1 MIWRSGRL
9 LYADAAPPYTLDT
22 PHRLCSA
29 AKSILVLSA
38 LKAIEAATAE
48 TALQPLQMS
57 DEDCTAYITSISTNA
72 TQVLY
77 AVLSKLPSSVIEL
90 MTASGN

>member
-1 MIWRSGRL
+1 
-9 LYADAAPPYTLDT
+9 
-22 PHRLCSA
+22 
-29 AKSILVLSA
+29 
-38 LKAIEAATAE
+38 
-48 TALQPLQMS
+48 MS